1 MSIFLISAFILCF
14 RVWNHVLP
22 EWLELVEQSC
32 ALFGRGKHNNEK
44 SSDFWSVVLFKEAR
58 WGRSQSQEWSEP
70 IVLAIWASVWQIQGQ
85 DLQMALGYMAYNV
98 NSMWSKTATSSPL
111 VCFCSLDS
119 WKVRYK
125 VLSFMVTIFI
135 RVIWMKMKMC
145 YNWGQT
151 LCLKGPFWCFTN
163 FKKQKWSFPSQPPHN
178 NECCNSS

>member
-111 VCFCSLDS
+111 SVNQHSFAEYFKFFPEGREALALKKAKAKEQMASS
-119 WKVRYK
+119 KKIYGFTVA
-125 VLSFMVTIFI
+125 VLRISIF
-135 RVIWMKMKMC
+135 
-145 YNWGQT
+145 
-151 LCLKGPFWCFTN
+151 
-163 FKKQKWSFPSQPPHN
+163 
-178 NECCNSS
+178 